1 MRSVNSYLHRSGIS
15 LIVVAMSLH
24 SAAAYAAAAEAEVDS
39 EIGLSEIVVTA
50 QKRSENLQDTP
61 IAISVL
67 NDEGLKDRNV
77 ISLLDLGDGA
87 IPSLKVAPFYSRPGA
102 LIVNIRGVGV
112 LSDSNQPARDQGV
125 GVYIDGVYLG
135 RAQGLGAALFDV
147 SSIEVLKGPQG
158 TLFGRNTIGGAVNI
172 VTRKPTG
179 EFGLDASANIG
190 NFGSH
195 NAEVH
200 LNLPSIAGVALKFD
214 GVLARRDPFVKNPL
228 EGASGFNSYDK
239 RGFVISARWQPTED
253 FTADLAYDNSYDAS
267 TPLYQQQITAPAGLP
282 AQSSGSPAVLANVVS
297 PLFQVR
303 PNRVKS
309 ALIGIPMDPSIGKAT
324 GYRMG
329 LEYELSQAFR
339 IRSITSYREMSQGQ
353 YDNSGPDV
361 GLQKSGSANFTGFRF
376 GRISN
381 ADFKQ
386 DQISQELQFIGELPR
401 LKYQFGALYYRENVD
416 DSAYSSRTFQ
426 FTDAAGTAYTYAT
439 TNGIPNVFQLSS
451 IPKDR
456 ASTVET
462 TSIGAYGQV
471 TWNPIDV
478 AHLTLGA
485 RWTRDKK
492 QGELH
497 TINGALPVVNGVA
510 APLLLDASWSRLDPL
525 VNLAFDVTSDIMAYA
540 KWSTGYRSG
549 GASSRSLTFERFE
562 PEKVSM
568 FELGLKSELLDRRL
582 RLNLAAYYGTYKDI
596 QLDYNAVY
604 TSTRTTTEVTNA
616 PGNGKLKG
624 VEAELAVAP
633 LEGLTLSASY
643 AYNSVKIP
651 DSANPFPQTFNGPI
665 DNTKFPTYQPYTP
678 EHSASATI
686 DYNVPVSGNGTY
698 LKFHLDGNFDSGYYT
713 GYADSN
719 YDSVTKA
726 VLYKQ
731 PKGDKALVFNSRI
744 ALADIPVSDNGAK
757 LTVSFWGR
765 NIFNKEYFFFKNA
778 SNNFQYGSNAAAGEY
793 GFMNDPRTFGFEL
806 NLKM

>member
-1 MRSVNSYLHRSGIS
+1 MKSADSYLFRSGIS
-15 LIVVAMSLH
+15 LFVVAMSLH
-24 SAAAYAAAAEAEVDS
+24 SAAAYAAPAETEVDS
-39 EIGLSEIVVTA
+39 GTGLSEIVVTA

-67 NDEGLKDRNV
+67 NDEGLKDRHV
-77 ISLLDLGDGA
+77 TSLVDLGDGS

-102 LIVNIRGVGV
+102 LIVNVRGVGV

-135 RAQGLGAALFDV
+135 RAQGLGSALFDV

-179 EFGLDASANIG
+179 EFGLDASAGIG

-195 NAEVH
+195 KAEVH

-214 GVLARRDPFVKNPL
+214 GVLARRDAFIKNPL
-228 EGASGFNSYDK
+228 AGASGFNSYDK
-239 RGFVISARWQPTED
+239 RGFVISARWKPVD
-253 FTADLAYDNSYDAS
+253 NFTVDLAYDNSYDAS
-267 TPLYQQQITAPAGLP
+267 TPLYQQQITAPAGV
-282 AQSSGSPAVLANVVS
+282 SVNGVVVVPNHTS

-303 PNRVKS
+303 PHRVKS
-309 ALIGIPMDPSIGKAT
+309 SLLGIPMTPSIGEAE

-329 LEYELSQAFR
+329 LEYEFSSTFR
-339 IRSITSYREMSQGQ
+339 VRSITSYREMTQGQ

-361 GLQKSGSANFTGFRF
+361 GLQKSGSADFTGHRF

-381 ADFKQ
+381 ADFRQ

-401 LKYQFGALYYRENVD
+401 LKYQFGALYFKETMD

-426 FTDAAGTAYTYAT
+426 CTNATCTTYAYAT
-439 TNGIPNVFQLSS
+439 TNGIPNVFQLETL
-451 IPKDR
+451 PKDR
-456 ASTVET
+456 AAYVESK
-462 TSIGAYGQV
+462 SIGAYGQA
-471 TWNPIDV
+471 TWDPIDT

-492 QGELH
+492 TGNLH
-497 TINGALPVVNGVA
+497 TINGALPVVAGVTG
-510 APLLLDASWSRLDPL
+510 PILLDASWSRLDPL
-525 VNLAFDVTSDIMAYA
+525 VNLAVDLSRDIMVYG

-549 GASSRSLTFERFE
+549 GASTRSLTFEKFA

-568 FELGLKSELLDRRL
+568 FELGLKSEFLDRRA
-582 RLNLAAYYGTYKDI
+582 RFNLAAYAGTYKDI
-596 QLDYNAVY
+596 QLDYNAIY
-604 TSTRTTTEVTNA
+604 EGTRTTTEVTNA
-616 PGNGKLKG
+616 PGKGKLKG
-624 VEAELAVAP
+624 IEAELILAP
-633 LEGLTLSASY
+633 VNGLTLSASY

-651 DSANPFPQTFNGPI
+651 DTANPFPQTLGATPNPA
-665 DNTKFPTYQPYTP
+665 KLPTYQPYTP
-678 EHSASATI
+678 EHAASGSI
-686 DYNVPVSGNGTY
+686 DYEVPVSDNGTY
-698 LKFHLDGNFDSGYYT
+698 LKLHLDGNFDSGYYS
-713 GYADSN
+713 GFSDFNDSATN
-719 YDSVTKA
+719 VL
-726 VLYKQ
+726 LYKQ
-731 PKGDKALVFNSRI
+731 PKGDKALVFNGRV
-744 ALADIPVSDNGAK
+744 ALADIPMSDTGAK
-757 LTVSFWGR
+757 LTVSVWGR

-778 SNNFQYGSNAAAGEY
+778 SNNFQYGNNAAAGEY